1 MAMKKISIGL
11 LVLVLSAC
19 TASRQNKISMQ
30 AKIFDKQAHRGGR
43 GLMPENTIPAM
54 LNAIDLDVTTLEMDT
69 HISKDKQVLISH
81 DPYFNENFTTTPE
94 GNYLTKAEAVKRL
107 LYTMPYDSIKKYD
120 VGLKPYADFPRQ
132 KKIAVAKPLLADL
145 LDATEAYARQKGKAM
160 FYNIEIKS
168 KPAGDGKKHPP
179 VDEYVDLVMN
189 VIKQKHVESRVTI
202 QSFDV
207 RALQAVH
214 KKYPTT
220 ITSLLIE
227 GNDKRSLSEQINELG
242 FTPSVY
248 SPNYAL
254 VTPDLIKQCHEQNI
268 TVIPWTV
275 NSLEEIKRLKQIGV
289 DGVIS
294 DYPDLF
300 AQL

>member
-1 MAMKKISIGL
+1 
-11 LVLVLSAC
+11 
-19 TASRQNKISMQ
+19 
-30 AKIFDKQAHRGGR
+30 
-43 GLMPENTIPAM
+43 M

-69 HISKDKQVLISH
+69 HISSDKQVLVSH
-81 DPYFNENFTTTPE
+81 DPYFNENITTTPE
-94 GNYLTKAEAVKRL
+94 GNYLTKAEAAKRL

-132 KKIAVAKPLLADL
+132 KKIAASKPLLAGL
-145 LDATEAYARQKGKAM
+145 LDTTEAYAKQKGKTIL
-160 FYNIEIKS
+160 YNIEIKS

-189 VIKQKHVESRVTI
+189 VIKQKDIESRVTI

-214 KKYPTT
+214 KKYPNT

-248 SPNYAL
+248 SPNEAL

-275 NSLEEIKRLKQIGV
+275 NSIEEIKRLKQMGV